1 MAATAPLW
9 AASPSNTAATLKPS
23 GGHSAA
29 ITTAG
34 LAGHS
39 AQRSIGYPTSM
50 ANAMAPAQS
59 VIDFQRRLQQRR
71 LIKTLDDLA
80 CAAVDAGRIV
90 ATTEMARGDAAAD
103 LQDMAMAGGLVAK
116 HGDDMVTGCIGAGL
130 YLGEKEAEERLEKTH
145 LHEKA
150 LSSDTDRMRPKLR
163 TVTGAALYRA
173 PFSPIA
179 FFIPVSISS

>member
-1 MAATAPLW
+1 
-9 AASPSNTAATLKPS
+9 
-23 GGHSAA
+23 
-29 ITTAG
+29 
-34 LAGHS
+34 
-39 AQRSIGYPTSM
+39 M

-163 TVTGAALYRA
+163 TVTAADLYA
-173 PFSPIA
+173 TQFSPIA
-179 FFIPVSISS
+179 FVIPGYIAEGLTVLAGRPKVGKSWLALGWERRLSPCGGTATRSLHGR